1 MKYDHHVIESD
12 CEQTNFKSNTLYT
25 ELGKEKSNNE
35 ERILAFYQAM
45 DEEESVGLI
54 KLPQDDLNANVQLKG
69 FSSNDSK

>member
-1 MKYDHHVIESD
+1 MKYDHHVVESD
-12 CEQTNFKSNTLYT
+12 CEQTNFKSNTLDT
-25 ELGKEKSNNE
+25 ELGKEKAITN

-69 FSSNDSK
+69 ISSNDPK